1 MNTRLLLSL
10 TLSFAITGLAQ
21 AAPTAPALTPVPTD
35 DSHFPSVMVRTGD
48 LDLGQTDGAKALLV
62 RLHSA
67 ASTACGGQP
76 GMPVDLAAMQ
86 DYHACVRTRL
96 DDAVGQV
103 RAPLVA
109 ALYRGH
115 DEALASAG
123 GPG

>member
-1 MNTRLLLSL
+1 MNTRLLLGL
-10 TLSFAITGLAQ
+10 TLSFAIIGVAR
-21 AAPTAPALTPVPTD
+21 AAPAPAAPTD

-48 LDLGQTDGAKALLV
+48 LDLGRTDGAKALLV

-76 GMPVDLAAMQ
+76 SPLGDLTAMQ
-86 DYHACVRTRL
+86 DYHACVRARL
-96 DDAVGQV
+96 DEAVSQV
-103 RAPLVA
+103 HAPLVA

-115 DEALASAG
+115 NEALASTG